1 LRQSKGVVEYTLGGR
16 WEQVIIAGKFLI
28 PRPGEV
34 LPQGAVAIED
44 GRVVAVGTKDE
55 VVRSHPSRSHVDYGD
70 ALITP
75 GFVNYH
81 CHLELEFCRGRVDYR
96 GDFVEWLQRI
106 RNLKH
111 DLMVL
116 PGYFPEQSVREVL
129 ASGTTTLLDHYT
141 LEMDF
146 DAIRA
151 AGLRYFGFRELFDF
165 NNHNPD
171 LRRLREAT
179 VYSFAIHSPYT
190 ASAEIAQAA
199 QRIASEQNTAISM
212 HLSEMHQEIAFI
224 DRTDPAIVDL
234 LRRAG
239 AYDESWQGKGVS
251 PVRYFHDLGVLTPG
265 SYCVHLNYALP
276 GDVELLKGDGITHV
290 YCPRSHAYFGHP
302 LHPLME
308 YQAAGIA
315 SCLGT
320 DSYGS
325 NDDLSILSEA
335 RKMWE
340 EFPALTAER
349 VFSMFTNGGLAPLRK
364 ENELGQL
371 APGFLA
377 DVGVWAEPQG
387 ESFDELVRWLV
398 TRERTLATLREG
410 RVVHET

>member
-1 LRQSKGVVEYTLGGR
+1 MIV
-16 WEQVIIAGKFLI
+16 AGKLLI
-28 PRPGEV
+28 PRPGE
-34 LPQGAVAIED
+34 LLHLGAVAIED
-44 GRVVAVGTKDE
+44 GRVVDVGRKDE
-55 VVRSHPSRSHVDYGD
+55 ILRAHPSRGRVDYGD

-75 GFVNYH
+75 GFVNHH
-81 CHLELEFCRGRVDYR
+81 CHLELEFCRGRVEYA

-165 NNHNPD
+165 NNHNPNP
-171 LRRLREAT
+171 RRLREAT

-199 QRIASEQNTAISM
+199 QKIASEKGAAISM
-212 HLSEMHQEIAFI
+212 HLSEMLQEIAFI
-224 DRTDPAIVDL
+224 DRTDPAIVEL

-276 GDVELLKGDGITHV
+276 GDIELLKRSGITHV

-302 LHPLME
+302 KHPLME
-308 YQAAGIA
+308 YQAAGIT

-335 RKMWE
+335 QKVWE
-340 EFPALTAER
+340 EFPELTAEQL
-349 VFSMFTNGGLAPLRK
+349 FAMFTSAGLGPLGK
-364 ENELGQL
+364 QSELGRI
-371 APGFLA
+371 APGAWADLA
-377 DVGVWAEPQG
+377 VWAMPEG
-387 ESFDELVRWLV
+387 ESFDELIRWLV
-398 TRERTLATLREG
+398 TQKRALATLREG
-410 RVVHET
+410 AVVHEA